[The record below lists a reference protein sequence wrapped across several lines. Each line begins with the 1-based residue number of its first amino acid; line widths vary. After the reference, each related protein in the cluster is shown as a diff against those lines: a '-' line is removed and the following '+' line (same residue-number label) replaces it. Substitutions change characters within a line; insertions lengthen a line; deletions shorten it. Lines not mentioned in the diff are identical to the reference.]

1 MVWYNITAYN
11 LKVIF
16 VLRNNKENVIC
27 NNKNAEGVMQ
37 MKCSKNLER
46 AIVLGLMLSTGVYG
60 SALAKVG
67 DNTGGSG
74 EYIVITPDDNEWIGK
89 MNLNGEGAKISSS
102 GEFSSIN
109 VYTYGVA
116 EEYNNDSY
124 LGETTTAL
132 LIGGYENEVDV
143 TVNGPVSIINEAV
156 NEENK
161 NQQTIDNNNALYV
174 RGGSTFTIN
183 GSDNKVYIKAIDGAE
198 ERSSAIS
205 VRENSTVNISGNNVQ
220 IVGNIDF
227 IAKNGTKDNIANLT
241 LHTSNSFWYGNE
253 GQAANVGQLTDVID
267 KVADDVVVAAKKS
280 SKPGSYIEIMPEYML
295 KAIGKGVLNEYMP
308 DVLNSFGGGQLNLT
322 LNNGAEWV
330 YDSNGSTEAEFTA
343 GKLIEYMPDS
353 LLDKLVQMGINEDK
367 FLENLK
373 NELSDD
379 IDVAIQSEVS
389 KISAITLNGG
399 VVNLQDDDIK
409 AKYADYIGDL
419 SKYKEHHKVT
429 IGELKGKG
437 GIFKVDLDW
446 STNKGTDGLGQKKET
461 ENSDYIYIEKM
472 DAKANGNSTQVVD
485 FDASKADLDQMKIG
499 KDRLYFAN
507 VADGETD
514 FVTVN
519 GTKQAV
525 SSVAGNIYNY
535 EYSVGSEDNIVTY
548 STAKENTT
556 ENTTTQP
563 VGTEFYIEVTGKS
576 AEGNANYESAKGAMY
591 AGYALGT
598 EFDTLNKRMGE
609 ARYLEDDNGVWVRYR
624 HAKTGWDDT
633 FETNSDMFQL
643 GFDKQVQE
651 DDGTHYR
658 GVAVDYTDA
667 DTSLMHA
674 SGDGENKR
682 YAVSLY
688 DTWVGEKGHYR
699 DLVLRG
705 GRINSD
711 YDISGMFDNGMADI
725 GGDYHQWFGSISAEW
740 GRKNDMQ
747 SGWYFE
753 PQVQAQLARIG
764 GASYVSDS
772 GVDVD
777 QDGATSL
784 IGRAGFRIGREY
796 VKDNGKTD
804 NYYFKADLMHE
815 FMGDKGIALSTA
827 TERYTDEYDGQET
840 WCDVGIGADI
850 SLGKNSYF
858 WADVERTL
866 GADFDN
872 TWQINGGFRWEF

>member
-11 LKVIF
+11 IKVKL
-16 VLRNNKENVIC
+16 VLRNNKEKVIC

-46 AIVLGLMLSTGVYG
+46 AIVLGLILSTGVCG
-60 SALAKVG
+60 SAWAADIEFYGKASPSGDTYGYEIKENINGININVAGSEKTYDTTAALIFKTGNKHNVTGDIYIVNTVDAPDGEDSSLNISNNDGLQVIDGSKVDIKG
-67 DNTGGSG
+67 NDVYIASVGGSG
-74 EYIVITPDDNEWIGK
+74 N
-89 MNLNGEGAKISSS
+89 KIR
-102 GEFSSIN
+102 ED
-109 VYTYGVA
+109 Y
-116 EEYNNDSY
+116 
-124 LGETTTAL
+124 TTTYMGIKLEADIEAWKKSTAL
-132 LIGGYENEVDV
+132 SVGIGRDN
-143 TVNGPVSIINEAV
+143 SI
-156 NEENK
+156 
-161 NQQTIDNNNALYV
+161 D
-174 RGGSTFTIN
+174 
-183 GSDNKVYIKAIDGAE
+183 
-198 ERSSAIS
+198 
-205 VRENSTVNISGNNVQ
+205 ISGDN
-220 IVGNIDF
+220 IKIIGNIDF
-227 IAKNGTKDNIANLT
+227 TDDKPTAILNGNTNNTITLCFNSKNSYFYGDVYDRMIIKNAEINL
-241 LHTSNSFWYGNE
+241 SNQIFG
-253 GQAANVGQLTDVID
+253 ID
-267 KVADDVVVAAKKS
+267 KDISISNKSLVGMKQGSAD
-280 SKPGSYIEIMPEYML
+280 ITL
-295 KAIGKGVLNEYMP
+295 K
-308 DVLNSFGGGQLNLT
+308 
-322 LNNGAEWV
+322 NGAEWI
-330 YDSNGSTEAEFTA
+330 YDEIP
-343 GKLIEYMPDS
+343 LI
-353 LLDKLVQMGINEDK
+353 
-367 FLENLK
+367 ENLK
-373 NELSDD
+373 LD
-379 IDVAIQSEVS
+379 
-389 KISAITLNGG
+389 GG
-399 VVNLQDDDIK
+399 VVVLDDEYIK
-409 AKYADYIGDL
+409 
-419 SKYKEHHKVT
+419 SKYENEIVKVYNEENVVVDT
-429 IGELKGKG
+429 VKLSDYRSDASHDIVKIDNLTGS
-437 GIFKVDLDW
+437 GIFKANLDW
-446 STNKGTDGLGQKKET
+446 VNSQNKKYTYNQYYKNYNESVSVGSIQIDVPITQILGFNPGTDYIFID
-461 ENSDYIYIEKM
+461 NSKV
-472 DAKANGNSTQVVD
+472 GTTQIID
-485 FDASKADLDQMKIG
+485 FDASKAHLDQMKIG

-507 VADGETD
+507 VADSGTD

-525 SSVAGNIYNY
+525 SSGAGNIFSY
-535 EYSVGSEDNIVTY
+535 EYRVGSEENKVTN
-548 STAKENTT
+548 SIAKDNTT
-556 ENTTTQP
+556 ENTATQP
-563 VGTEFYIEVTGKS
+563 DGTEFYIEVTGKS
-576 AEGNANYESAKGAMY
+576 AEGNANFESAKGAMY

-598 EFDTLNKRMGE
+598 ELDTLNKRMGE

-688 DTWVGEKGHYR
+688 DTWIGEKGHYR

-796 VKDNGKTD
+796 VKDNGKHD
-804 NYYFKADLMHE
+804 NFYIKADLLHE

-840 WCDVGIGADI
+840 WFDIGLGADI
-850 SLGKNSYF
+850 SIGKNSFF

>member
-1 MVWYNITAYN
+1 
-11 LKVIF
+11 
-16 VLRNNKENVIC
+16 
-27 NNKNAEGVMQ
+27 
-37 MKCSKNLER
+37 MKGRKNLEK
-46 AIVLGLMLSTGVYG
+46 AIVLGLMLSSIAAPVWAAYEEVENIDGKGELLNWITDDNGQGAQITKEQNFSSLTVTVTGVDE
-60 SALAKVG
+60 K
-67 DNTGGSG
+67 
-74 EYIVITPDDNEWIGK
+74 
-89 MNLNGEGAKISSS
+89 
-102 GEFSSIN
+102 
-109 VYTYGVA
+109 
-116 EEYNNDSY
+116 YNNVSGAGDK
-124 LGETTTAL
+124 LGDTTTAL
-132 LIGGYENEVDV
+132 VIKNNVNV
-143 TVNGPVSIINEAV
+143 TGPVKIINTASNDADLIASGNQAV
-156 NEENK
+156 
-161 NQQTIDNNNALYV
+161 IDNNNALYV
-174 RGGSTFTIN
+174 DGVYTVTFGREN
-183 GSDNKVYIKAIDGAE
+183 SNDNIFIYALDGNE
-198 ERSSAIS
+198 KRSSAIS
-205 VRENSTVNISGNNVQ
+205 VRGDSKVDIKGNNVQ
-220 IVGNIDF
+220 VIGNIDF
-227 IAKNGTKDNIANLT
+227 LNEAGKIGNQAELT
-241 LHTSNSFWYGNE
+241 LNTVNSYWYGNE
-253 GQAANVGQLTDVID
+253 GQAAAPEQLSGLVDEMAD
-267 KVADDVVVAAKKS
+267 KAINALKKS
-280 SKPGSYIEIMPEYML
+280 NALVNLIPDNSLKPLAVKML
-295 KAIGKGVLNEYMP
+295 EGYVPGI
-308 DVLNSFGGGQLNLT
+308 LNSFGGGDLNLT
-322 LNNGAEWV
+322 LKNGAEWV
-330 YDSNGSTEAEFTA
+330 YDSNGKTEIDVQTDYILNKVPV
-343 GKLIEYMPDS
+343 GSIV
-353 LLDKLVQMGINEDK
+353 DKVNEELKNVGLSISIDK
-367 FLENLK
+367 TTFLENLK
-373 NELSDD
+373 QELGEE
-379 IDVAIQSEVS
+379 INTTVQSEVS
-389 KISAITLNGG
+389 KISEITLEGG
-399 VVNLQDDDIK
+399 VVNLQDDNIQR
-409 AKYADYIGDL
+409 KYADYIIADGEDYV
-419 SKYKEHHKVT
+419 KHQKVT
-429 IGELKGKG
+429 IGELKGTG

-446 STNKGTDGLGQKKET
+446 ATNKGTDGLGQKKET
-461 ENSDYIYIEKM
+461 ENSDYIYIESM
-472 DAKANGNSTQVVD
+472 GVDENGFDADGNSTQIIA
-485 FDASKADLDQMKIG
+485 FDGSKAHLDQMEIG
-499 KDRLYFAN
+499 KDKLYFAN
-507 VADGETD
+507 VAEGETD

-525 SSVAGNIYNY
+525 SSGAGNIFSY
-535 EYSVGSEDNIVTY
+535 EYRVGSEENKVTN
-548 STAKENTT
+548 SIAKDNTT
-556 ENTTTQP
+556 ENTATQP
-563 VGTEFYIEVTGKS
+563 DGTEFYIEVTGKS
-576 AEGNANYESAKGAMY
+576 AEGNANFESAKGAMY

-598 EFDTLNKRMGE
+598 ELDTLNKRMGE

-688 DTWVGEKGHYR
+688 DTWIGEKGHYR

-796 VKDNGKTD
+796 EKDNGKTD

-815 FMGDKGIALSTA
+815 FMGDKGIALSTV

-858 WADVERTL
+858 WADVERTF